1 MSNLIRWISIIS
13 TTSLLLHQLL
23 YILYNIFVDIAMG
36 YSGYATDLLDY
47 LLKAIKLKIL
57 KISFTD
63 YRCIT
68 TVLKTFRRRPSRPK
82 ITISMDYMVQKFV
95 RRRIPF
101 WLEYIITPFKT
112 TDHIPTMQRAVT
124 QDGLSNGEV

>member
-1 MSNLIRWISIIS
+1 
-13 TTSLLLHQLL
+13 
-23 YILYNIFVDIAMG
+23 MG